1 MFQKIVLLSF
11 LAFTL
16 TSQVE
21 AATRAQVCVRYEK
34 TVVYGNP
41 DYYNDPDY
49 YDSIGEFPPYTT
61 KEMSKAYNVIGVLID
76 GSELNNVTHSF
87 DYYSY
92 DKFLV
97 IFWDKDQASIIKA
110 NNNYDIDPDSGE
122 VSYSWADGID
132 KRGVKWEFKD
142 NKLNFPCH

>member
-61 KEMSKAYNVIGVLID
+61 KEMSKAYNVVGVLST
-76 GSELNNVTHSF
+76 GRELNQVTHTS
-87 DYYSY
+87 DYEYY
-92 DKFLV
+92 RNYLI
-97 IFWDKDQASIIKA
+97 IFWDKGQASIIKA
-110 NNNYDIDPDSGE
+110 NSDYDIDPDRGE
-122 VSYSWADGID
+122 VSYFWSKGRD
-132 KRGVKWEFKD
+132 KRGVIWEFKD
-142 NKLNFPCH
+142 NKNNGICY